1 MPSDDKGGPHF
12 VAVEESS
19 MRRLVAALT
28 VLVLALSLAAC
39 GGGGGA
45 EPAATA
51 PSTAAPAAAAAGAAG
66 AATTLPELT
75 DRSANESST
84 FAPFPTG
91 STIPPDLMYKVTV
104 EKQPTLI
111 YFYDSTQNTSKEV
124 RRIIDA
130 VRSQNRGLVDLVTY
144 DIGKYMTASADG
156 AVIADPSMAKDANA
170 KSAVLLARDP
180 AIAVTFTPFIVL
192 TDGQG
197 YIIFRHRG
205 LVDRKLLERE
215 VLRASR

>member
-19 MRRLVAALT
+19 MRRLVVALT
-28 VLVLALSLAAC
+28 VLALALSLVAC
-39 GGGGGA
+39 GGG
-45 EPAATA
+45 EPAAE
-51 PSTAAPAAAAAGAAG
+51 TAAPATDAADAGAAPAGG
-66 AATTLPELT
+66 AATTLPEIAN
-75 DRSANESST
+75 RSENETTT

-91 STIPPDLMYKVTV
+91 NTIPPDLMYKVTV

-130 VRSQNRGLVDLVTY
+130 VRSENRGLVDLVTY
-144 DIGKYMTASADG
+144 DIGKYMTAAADG
-156 AVIADPSMAKDANA
+156 TVRADPSLATDANA
-170 KSAVLLARDP
+170 KSAVLLASDP

-197 YIIFRHRG
+197 YIIYKHRG
-205 LVDRKLLERE
+205 LVDRKMLERE

>member
-12 VAVEESS
+12 VAVEDCS

-28 VLVLALSLAAC
+28 VLTLALSLVAC
-39 GGGGGA
+39 GGGGGTA
-45 EPAATA
+45 E
-51 PSTAAPAAAAAGAAG
+51 TAAPAPAAQGAAAPAGG
-66 AATTLPELT
+66 TSTTLPELM

-156 AVIADPSMAKDANA
+156 AVIPDPSMAKDANA

-180 AIAVTFTPFIVL
+180 AIAVSFTPFIVL

-197 YIIFRHRG
+197 YIIFKHRG